1 MSTPRKTRRVS
12 DAATQPGP
20 APDTARARKIV
31 SRLKKQYPE
40 AICELDFTT
49 AFELL
54 VATILA
60 AQCTDARVNIVT
72 RELFRKY
79 PTPQSYLDVEQEELE
94 RDIHSTGFF
103 RNKAKSI
110 RGACRMIVDDF
121 GGEVPRTMDEL
132 LTLPGVARKTANVV
146 LGTAFGISA
155 GVVVDT
161 HVGRLSRRLALT
173 THDDPEKVERDLM
186 AIIPRREWTDFAH
199 RLVLHGR
206 RVCHA
211 RGPNCGACCLND
223 ICPSSEV

>member
-1 MSTPRKTRRVS
+1 MSTPRKTRRES
-12 DAATQPGP
+12 DEETKQPSAP
-20 APDTARARKIV
+20 ATARSRKIV
-31 SRLKKQYPE
+31 ARLKKQYPE
-40 AICELDFTT
+40 AICELDYTT

-79 PTPQSYLDVEQEELE
+79 PTPQAYLDVEQEELE

-103 RNKAKSI
+103 RNKAKNI
-110 RGACRMIVDDF
+110 RGACRIILDDF
-121 GGEVPRTMDEL
+121 GGDVPRTMDEL
-132 LTLPGVARKTANVV
+132 LRLPGVARKTANVV
-146 LGTAFGISA
+146 LGTAFGIAA

-186 AIIPRREWTDFAH
+186 AVIPRREWTDFAH

-211 RGPNCGACCLND
+211 RGPNCEECCLND
-223 ICPSSEV
+223 LCPSSGV